1 MATTNETADPMMI
14 TLDDG
19 SVVRLL
25 GVTAGGDFSELEFY
39 GVKGD
44 ETFPIWFNEYERV
57 FEKSDDDPYAVEGI
71 YGEDEEAWEH
81 AADEELSWYGLK
93 LGEWHKT
100 LKVGSTELQD
110 CYDLVQA

>member
-1 MATTNETADPMMI
+1 MAETADSTI

-19 SVVRLL
+19 SEARLL
-25 GVTAGGDFSELEFY
+25 GVTAGGD
-39 GVKGD
+39 
-44 ETFPIWFNEYERV
+44 V
-57 FEKSDDDPYAVEGI
+57 FERTDDDPYAIEGI

-81 AADEELSWYGLK
+81 AADEELAWYGLK

-100 LKVGSTELQD
+100 LKVGETELQD

>member
-1 MATTNETADPMMI
+1 MAETADSTI

-19 SVVRLL
+19 SEARLL
-25 GVTAGGDFSELEFY
+25 GVTAGGDFSKLEFH
-39 GVKGD
+39 GIQGD
-44 ETFPIWFNEYERV
+44 GTFPIWFNEYEHV
-57 FEKSDDDPYAVEGI
+57 FERTDDDPYAVEEI

-81 AADEELSWYGLK
+81 AADEELAWYGLK

-100 LKVGSTELQD
+100 LKVGETELQD